1 MQSIRTT
8 NRRRALAAA
17 GSVLALTALTACSSV
32 DDGGSSDGDS
42 GDSGDSESMS
52 TLADLQDAGSINV
65 GFFGEVPYSYE
76 EDGELTGATIELGR
90 AIYGEL
96 GIGEVTGTQVEWG
109 ALIPGVNA
117 DRFDAVSA
125 GMSILPERCEEV
137 AFADPTIMYTT
148 AFLVPEG
155 NPEGLTDWQSVEG
168 SGLTLAVT
176 SGAIEAGYAEETDVD
191 AMEVPDRQAGLDAVV
206 SGRADAYALTGI
218 SLRAL
223 AEETDQPVEATEAFT
238 ATING
243 EPQIGAGA
251 EVFRQDDTEL
261 LDAYNEQLATYL
273 EDEAAWLE
281 IMEPFGFSAA
291 EFPPSGLTAE
301 QLCDPDQDLSDLADE
316 LGMDY

>member
-42 GDSGDSESMS
+42 GDSGDGESMS
-52 TLADLQDAGSINV
+52 TLADLQDAGEINV
-65 GFFGEVPYSYE
+65 GYFGEVPYSYE

-96 GIGEVTGTQVEWG
+96 GIDTVSGTQVEWG

-125 GMSILPERCEEV
+125 GMSILPERCEQV
-137 AFADPTIMYTT
+137 AFAEPTIMYTT

-243 EPQIGAGA
+243 VSQIGAGA
-251 EVFRQDDTEL
+251 EVFRQGDTEL
-261 LDAYNEQLATYL
+261 LDAYNEGLAPIL
-273 EDEAAWLE
+273 ADEAAWLE

-291 EFPPSGLTAE
+291 EFPPEGLTAE
-301 QLCDPDQDLSDLADE
+301 MLCEGDLEAITEE
-316 LGMDY
+316 LGMGS

>member
-17 GSVLALTALTACSSV
+17 GSVLALTALAACSST
-32 DDGGSSDGDS
+32 DDGGSGSDGD
-42 GDSGDSESMS
+42 GDMS
-52 TLADLQDAGSINV
+52 HLASLQDAGSINV

-96 GIGEVTGTQVEWG
+96 GIDEVTGTQVEWN
-109 ALIPGVNA
+109 ALIPGVQA
-117 DRFDAVSA
+117 ERFDAVSA
-125 GMSILPERCEEV
+125 GMSILPDRCEQA
-137 AFADPTIMYTT
+137 AFAEPTIMYTT

-155 NPEGLTDWQSVEG
+155 NPQGLTDWQSVEG
-168 SGLTLAVT
+168 GDVKVAVT
-176 SGAIEAGYAEETDVD
+176 QGAIEAGYAEDTDVD
-191 AMEVPDRQAGLDAVV
+191 SMEVPDRQAGLDAVV

-223 AEETDQPVEATEAFT
+223 ADSTDEAVEATDAFV

-251 EVFRQDDTEL
+251 EVFRQGDTEL

-273 EDEAAWLE
+273 GDEDKWLE
-281 IMEPFGFSAA
+281 VMEPFGFSAA
-291 EFPPSGLTAE
+291 EFPPEGLTAE

>member
-1 MQSIRTT
+1 MPSTRTT
-8 NRRRALAAA
+8 NRRRVLTAT
-17 GSVLALTALTACSSV
+17 GSVLALAALTACTSV
-32 DDGGSSDGDS
+32 DENGAPEGG
-42 GDSGDSESMS
+42 ES
-52 TLADLQDAGSINV
+52 TLAQLQDAGEINV

-76 EDGELTGATIELGR
+76 EGGELTGATIELGR

-96 GIGEVTGTQVEWG
+96 GIDTVSGTQVEWN
-109 ALIPGVNA
+109 ALIPGVQA

-125 GMSILPERCEEV
+125 GMSILPERCEQA
-137 AFADPTIMYTT
+137 AFAEPTIMYTT

-155 NPEGLTDWQSVEG
+155 NPQGLTDWQSVEG
-168 SGLTLAVT
+168 GDVTLAVT
-176 SGAIEAGYAEETDVD
+176 QGAIEAGYAEETDVD

-218 SLRAL
+218 SLRSL
-223 AEETDQPVEATEAFT
+223 AEGTDAPVEATDAFI

-251 EVFRQDDTEL
+251 EVFRSGDTEL
-261 LDAYNEQLATYL
+261 LEAYNEQLAPIVA
-273 EDEAAWLE
+273 DEAAWLE

-291 EFPPSGLTAE
+291 EMPPEGLTSEA
-301 QLCDPDQDLSDLADE
+301 LCDPDQDLSDLADE

>member
-1 MQSIRTT
+1 MRSIRTT

-17 GSVLALTALTACSSV
+17 GSALALTALAACSST
-32 DDGGSSDGDS
+32 DGGSESTDSGDS
-42 GDSGDSESMS
+42 GDSGDGESMS
-52 TLADLQDAGSINV
+52 TLADLQEAGSINV

-90 AIYGEL
+90 QIYGEL
-96 GIGEVTGTQVEWG
+96 GIDEVTGTQVEWG

-125 GMSILPERCEEV
+125 GMSILPERCEQV
-137 AFADPTIMYTT
+137 AFAEPTIMYTT

-155 NPEGLTDWQSVEG
+155 NPEGLTDWQSIEG

-176 SGAIEAGYAEETDVD
+176 SGAIEAGYADETDVE

-243 EPQIGAGA
+243 VSQIGAGA
-251 EVFRQDDTEL
+251 EVFRQGDTEL
-261 LDAYNEQLATYL
+261 LDAYNEGLAPIL
-273 EDEAAWLE
+273 ADEAAWLE

-291 EFPPSGLTAE
+291 EFPPEGLTAE
-301 QLCDPDQDLSDLADE
+301 MLCEGDLEAITEE
-316 LGMDY
+316 LGMGS